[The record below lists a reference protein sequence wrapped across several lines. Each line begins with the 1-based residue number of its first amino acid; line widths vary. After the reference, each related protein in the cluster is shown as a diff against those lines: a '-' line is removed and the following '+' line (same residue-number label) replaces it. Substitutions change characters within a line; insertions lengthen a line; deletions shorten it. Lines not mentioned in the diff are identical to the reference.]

1 MSLGAK
7 FHILIALMTHVF
19 LARLEPPISTG
30 LLFVIALVLIVSEV
44 LD

>member
-7 FHILIALMTHVF
+7 FHSLIASLTHVF
-19 LARLEPPISTG
+19 LVRIEPPISTG
-30 LLFVIALVLIVSEV
+30 LLFVIALVLIESDV